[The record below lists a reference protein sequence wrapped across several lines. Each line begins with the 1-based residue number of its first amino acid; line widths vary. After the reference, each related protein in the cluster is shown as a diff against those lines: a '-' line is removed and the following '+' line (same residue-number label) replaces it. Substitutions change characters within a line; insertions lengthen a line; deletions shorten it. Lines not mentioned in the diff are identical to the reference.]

1 MCKVVFDSLPF
12 SISERVAKSWDPG
25 PPESYL
31 NIPKFFLG
39 ILCCIQEEEQSFKC
53 FYWADNEV
61 QVNEPLSHVAQTPR
75 FIVNVAGISWRRQ
88 INWSQSINN
97 NLSHAV
103 IRLVSCTA
111 VAIVHHWQFYLDKIA
126 TAGAQAKSGSV
137 LCASG
142 AAIRIQWG
150 NLRSIYHTWESHR
163 LAATCIRKPC
173 TWTSYSSF
181 CIWSKSHC
189 QSTNLFF
196 CDY

>member
-1 MCKVVFDSLPF
+1 MNFILVFCAVSWRRNSHSFIELIMRFIVSL
-12 SISERVAKSWDPG
+12 
-25 PPESYL
+25 
-31 NIPKFFLG
+31 
-39 ILCCIQEEEQSFKC
+39 
-53 FYWADNEV
+53 
-61 QVNEPLSHVAQTPR
+61 QVNKHLSHMTQIPM
-75 FIVNVAGISWRRQ
+75 FIVNVAGISCRRQ

-126 TAGAQAKSGSV
+126 TAGAQAKSSSV

-142 AAIRIQWG
+142 AAIRIQWC

-189 QSTNLFF
+189 QFFNLSFATTTKLAWNKP
-196 CDY
+196 